1 MISIMKIKKVKGVW
15 RIEGSSEE
23 FNSKGEALERLMSMR
38 RKKTERNNV
47 ESRKFFS
54 EKLDMYFRSSW
65 EVELAEILTELGIA
79 FEFEPER
86 IFFDK
91 ERESYLPDFY
101 LPEYNVW
108 IEVKGYMDK
117 RSEKR
122 CKLFKKYLGAE
133 TGFFLYMKEEREL
146 ILRSPELLFTYIE
159 IAQEELERVRRE
171 KTK

>member
-1 MISIMKIKKVKGVW
+1 MKIKKVKGVW

-54 EKLDMYFRSSW
+54 AKLDMYFRSSW

-86 IFFDK
+86 FFFDVEK
-91 ERESYLPDFY
+91 ESYLPDFY
-101 LPEYNVW
+101 LTEYNVW

-122 CKLFKKYLGAE
+122 CKLFKKHLGAE

-146 ILRSPELLFTYIE
+146 ILKSPELLFTYIE
-159 IAQEELERVRRE
+159 IAQEEHERVRRE